1 MSREHVFNSSSARL
15 ITLNSVVHWSFFH
28 FVTKAVS
35 QYVKVVKGVNVVEGV
50 KPSNILEN
58 S

>member
-1 MSREHVFNSSSARL
+1 MYLIHVFNSSFARL
-15 ITLNSVVHWSFFH
+15 ITLNSVVYWGFFH